1 MRKMRPMRT
10 PPRLVALAVSL
21 ALAACGAAPTAGDAP
36 PPAPDLGHVLGG
48 GYVLACWG
56 GQTLT
61 AWRPM
66 RREVWRFPAAEAPVR
81 VEVVADRVP
90 AGGCGAERTTV
101 GAVPADV
108 GDGRLL
114 TVSTD
119 ALRLTRG
126 ATLLWTRT
134 ATGPL
139 TDAAASGDALLLV
152 GPRGLFRWR
161 AGAGE
166 PQAVALP
173 EVLVGRP
180 LVGLFRDGPVFWA
193 RDADGQSWPLVVNG
207 EVATRAGEPQVMV
220 PGDTGLRLPLP
231 GGRLE
236 ATRGLDGLRV
246 LDAAGLLTLN
256 LETPPVDALALLPGG
271 RVLVAAGDT
280 LRLLRWPETGPLSAP
295 VDEGRHTLPGR
306 TVRLFTLE
314 KEVVAIGDYGV
325 LRVPLP

>member
-1 MRKMRPMRT
+1 MPD
-10 PPRLVALAVSL
+10 RLSAALAVSIVL
-21 ALAACGAAPTAGDAP
+21 SACGAAPSVGDPAP
-36 PPAPDLGHVLGG
+36 PVPDLGHVLGG

-56 GQTLT
+56 AQTLT

-66 RREVWRFPAAEAPVR
+66 RREVWRFPAGEAPVR
-81 VEVVADRVP
+81 VEAVADRAP
-90 AGGCGAERTTV
+90 AGGCGPERTTV

-126 ATLLWTRT
+126 DTLLWTRT

-139 TDAAASGDALLLV
+139 VDAAAATGDTLLLV
-152 GPRGLFRWR
+152 GPRGMFRWR

-166 PQAVALP
+166 PQPIALP
-173 EVLVGRP
+173 EILVGRP
-180 LVGLFRDGPVFWA
+180 LVGLFREGPVFWA
-193 RDADGQSWPLVVNG
+193 RDADGKSWPLVVNG
-207 EVATRAGEPQVMV
+207 EGATRAGEPQVMV
-220 PGDTGLRLPLP
+220 AADTGLRLPLP

-236 ATRGLDGLRV
+236 ATHGLDGLRV

-256 LETPPVDALALLPGG
+256 LDTPPVDALALLPGG

-280 LRLLRWPETGPLSAP
+280 LRLLRWPAHGPLSAP
-295 VDEGRHTLPGR
+295 VDEGRWSLPGR
-306 TVRLFTLE
+306 TARLFTLDR
-314 KEVVAIGDYGV
+314 EVVAIGDYGV
-325 LRVPLP
+325 LRLPLP